1 MRDLIPGIRVPEGD
15 EYGFA
20 SSPGADSFVFRRF
33 GAPRGAPVEYSR
45 RRCVTRILDGG
56 ADPITLDD
64 SNKFYKR
71 WKRLMRQALVTCCG
85 MSVAASKTYGTQSLR
100 RGGSTALWEA
110 GATKVQRLQAG
121 SWASPEMDDEYL
133 QRSVVRDAK
142 FARGIE
148 QRQA

>member
-1 MRDLIPGIRVPEGD
+1 M
-15 EYGFA
+15 
-20 SSPGADSFVFRRF
+20 
-33 GAPRGAPVEYSR
+33 
-45 RRCVTRILDGG
+45 TRILDGG

-100 RGGSTALWEA
+100 RGGNTALWEA

-133 QRSVVRDAK
+133 QRSVERDIK
-142 FARGIE
+142 FAREIE